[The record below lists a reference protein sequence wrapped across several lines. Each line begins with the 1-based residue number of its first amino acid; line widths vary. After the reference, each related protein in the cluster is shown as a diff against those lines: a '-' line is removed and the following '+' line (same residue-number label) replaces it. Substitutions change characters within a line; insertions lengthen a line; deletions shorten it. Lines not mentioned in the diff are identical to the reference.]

1 MEQFTPVTPV
11 ERSRRPLA
19 LPLIWI
25 VVVAAVAM
33 IAVVAAAA
41 GAPRTLNA
49 GSNGTP
55 NGVLAAA
62 ASPGAS
68 GAAAS
73 PNPSGAPGKAGD
85 EVWKVGGGPGL
96 GIGGRGT
103 GPGRITITAI
113 NGAQLS
119 LRTDNG
125 WTRTID
131 ASNAEIYRGET
142 EIALSDLQVGD
153 QIVFRGVR
161 GIDGA
166 STITRIQVLD
176 PSVAGTIT
184 GITDSIGH
192 GRAAGRHEPHDPD
205 HAATTYTLG
214 RETVSRDQ
222 ALVAGN
228 QLHAV
233 GTRSGDTFTATAI
246 HVAPATL
253 GGEVTAKTASTITIA
268 DAAGATRT
276 INVTTSTTYRIA
288 GDDTPSLDD
297 IAVGDRIAA
306 QGTLRSDGSLDA
318 TIVAEGR
325 FGKGPGPG
333 GSGQGRLRSS
343 RRRPSR
349 RPRPTRG
356 RQPGIA
362 CSVGRRR
369 AAAPPRART
378 SPFPLRHDTA
388 SSSLEGAV
396 STFPPGA
403 EPRIA
408 PWLCGTTE
416 RERSNRGD
424 RTPEGAGRLGCL
436 PELRMVRKAGA

>member
-184 GITDSIGH
+184 GITDSTVTVGL
-192 GRAAGRHEPHDPD
+192 PD
-205 HAATTYTLG
+205 GTSRTIQTTAATTYTLG

-233 GTRSGDTFTATAI
+233 GTRSGDTFTATTI

-333 GSGQGRLRSS
+333 APGKGGFGHRGGGHRGGPGPHNGGDSQASPAPSASASG
-343 RRRPSR
+343 
-349 RPRPTRG
+349 
-356 RQPGIA
+356 
-362 CSVGRRR
+362 
-369 AAAPPRART
+369 
-378 SPFPLRHDTA
+378 A
-388 SSSLEGAV
+388 SSG
-396 STFPPGA
+396 
-403 EPRIA
+403 
-408 PWLCGTTE
+408 
-416 RERSNRGD
+416 
-424 RTPEGAGRLGCL
+424 
-436 PELRMVRKAGA
+436 